1 MEKVSKFEKAAIK
14 TIKVG
19 RFAMM
24 ATFTGMFGFI
34 ALAGLLCFFR
44 DFDLVHLIPVIGGT
58 FLAMGTWDLR
68 RD

>member
-14 TIKVG
+14 AIEKA

-24 ATFTGMFGFI
+24 ATFTGMFGFV
-34 ALAGLLCFFR
+34 ALAGLICFFR
-44 DFDLVHLIPVIGGT
+44 DLDLMNLLPVIGGT
-58 FLAMGTWDLR
+58 ILARATWDLR